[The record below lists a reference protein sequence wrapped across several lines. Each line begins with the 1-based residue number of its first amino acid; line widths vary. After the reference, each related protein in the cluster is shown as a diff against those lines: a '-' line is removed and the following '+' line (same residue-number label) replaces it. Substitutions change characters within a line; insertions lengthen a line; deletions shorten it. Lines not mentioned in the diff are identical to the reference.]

1 MAQVIAINTEVVG
14 SINREAQSLIST
26 IRGDLDSLDKK
37 IMDLTVGGGW
47 KGDAADKFM
56 NVYNDM
62 RYKITTEFP
71 DVLDHLNDNLKKNLD
86 NLTNADLA
94 GA

>member
-14 SINREAQSLIST
+14 SINKDAQTLIAT

-37 IMDLTVGGGW
+37 VMDLTEGGGW

-56 NVYNDM
+56 NTYADM
-62 RYKITTEFP
+62 RNKITTEFP
-71 DVLDHLNDNLKKNLD
+71 DVLDQLNDNLKKNLD